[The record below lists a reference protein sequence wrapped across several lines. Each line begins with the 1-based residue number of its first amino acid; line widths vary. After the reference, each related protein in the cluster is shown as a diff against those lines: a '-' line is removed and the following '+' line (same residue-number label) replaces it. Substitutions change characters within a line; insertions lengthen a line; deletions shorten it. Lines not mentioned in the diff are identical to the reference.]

1 MRKRMTRGLAL
12 MMTAAMVGSMA
23 AGCGAKN
30 EGGQTQTT
38 AKAESSTTAAGA
50 KAPEAG
56 SAPAETEP
64 ALEGSLVSAEPKEFT
79 IFLNFNNMP
88 FDSNWQVWQEIAK
101 RTNVSLKGTI
111 SLTNS
116 NEEEAFNLML
126 SSGQL
131 ADIIGYVKSSDLEQL
146 GRDGGLIP
154 LNDLI
159 DQYAPNIKRVMEE
172 DDRFRQAAYSLD
184 GNIYYIPKNQELLS
198 AEYWWIRQDWLDK
211 LGLEVPTTVDELHD
225 VLYAFRNEDP
235 NGNGIKDEV
244 PLFDRAGWKQPEEYL
259 YLWDTSTTFYPRDGK
274 MTFEP
279 LEENF
284 KIGVT
289 NLIKWYE
296 EGILDPEFFTR
307 GASGR
312 DTLLS
317 GDLGGCTHDW
327 VSTGNYN
334 KTLADV
340 IPGFNMV
347 PFTPPAD
354 HNGVVKERV
363 SRYPGV
369 GWGISSMCEDPV
381 TVIKFM
387 DFFFSEEGDALVN
400 WGIEG
405 DTYTVNADGTKQFTE
420 KVLNSELTP
429 IGYLR
434 SIGAQYR
441 IGMCQD
447 GEYERAVMTEVAL
460 EASKMYDSHPEWFG
474 EDMPPYADGELE
486 LKCTEEDD
494 TEYKNLMASI
504 QPYVEQQFQSW
515 ILGVEDFE
523 TGYDA
528 FVEELKARGIDRAL
542 EINQKAY
549 DTYLGKN

>member
-1 MRKRMTRGLAL
+1 MKKHRLMAIGLMVAL
-12 MMTAAMVGSMA
+12 TAGTI
-23 AGCGAKN
+23 AGCSSQSGSS
-30 EGGQTQTT
+30 TTT
-38 AKAESSTTAAGA
+38 AVSTTAAA
-50 KAPEAG
+50 AETTAAEAET
-56 SAPAETEP
+56 AETEP
-64 ALEGSLVSAEPKEFT
+64 ALEGGLISAEPKEFT

-88 FDSNWQVWQEIAK
+88 FDSEWQVWQEVKA
-101 RTNVSLKGTI
+101 RTNIGLKGVI

-116 NEEEAFNLML
+116 NEEEAYNLML

-131 ADIIGYVKSSDLEQL
+131 ADIIGYVDASELEKL

-159 DQYAPNIKRVMEE
+159 DQYAPNIKKTMEE
-172 DDRFRQAAYSLD
+172 DDRFRNNAYSLD

-198 AEYWWIRQDWLDK
+198 SEYWWIRQDWLDK
-211 LGLEVPTTVDELHD
+211 LGLEMPTTVDELHD

-235 NGNGIKDEV
+235 NGNGLKDEV

-284 KIGVT
+284 KIGVK
-289 NLIKWYE
+289 NLTQWYA

-312 DTLLS
+312 DVLLS

-327 VSTGNYN
+327 VSTGGYN
-334 KTLADV
+334 TSLAEA

-347 PFTPPAD
+347 PFAPPAD
-354 HNGVVKERV
+354 QNGVVKERIG
-363 SRYPGV
+363 RYPGV
-369 GWGISSMCEDPV
+369 GWGISSQCEDPV
-381 TVIKFM
+381 TVIKFF
-387 DFFFSEEGDALVN
+387 DYFFSEEGDELMN

-405 DTYTVNADGTKQFTE
+405 DTYTKDADGTKHFTD
-420 KVLNSELTP
+420 KVLNSDLTAV
-429 IGYLR
+429 GYLR

-447 GEYERAVMTEVAL
+447 GEYEKATMTESGRA
-460 EASKMYDSHPEWFG
+460 ASDMYDSHPEWYG
-474 EDMPPYADGELE
+474 EDMPPYLDGELG
-486 LKCTEEDD
+486 LKYTADVD
-494 TEYKNLMASI
+494 TEYKNIMASI
-504 QPYVEQQFQSW
+504 QPYVEEKFQSW
-515 ILGVEDFE
+515 ILGVSDFDSE
-523 TGYDA
+523 YDQ
-528 FVEELKARGIDRAL
+528 FVEELKARGIERAL
-542 EINQKAY
+542 EINQEAY
-549 DTYLGKN
+549 ETYLK

>member
-1 MRKRMTRGLAL
+1 MKKHRLMAIGLMVAL
-12 MMTAAMVGSMA
+12 TAGTI
-23 AGCGAKN
+23 AGCSSQSGS
-30 EGGQTQTT
+30 GTT
-38 AKAESSTTAAGA
+38 KAVSTTAAA
-50 KAPEAG
+50 TETTAAEAET
-56 SAPAETEP
+56 AETEP
-64 ALEGSLVSAEPKEFT
+64 ALEGSLISAEPKEFT

-88 FDSNWQVWQEIAK
+88 FDSEWQVWQEVKA
-101 RTNVSLKGTI
+101 RTNIGLKGVI

-116 NEEEAFNLML
+116 NEEEAYNLML

-131 ADIIGYVKSSDLEQL
+131 ADIIGYVDASELEKL

-159 DQYAPNIKRVMEE
+159 DQYAPNIKKTMEE
-172 DDRFRQAAYSLD
+172 DDRFRNNAYSLD

-198 AEYWWIRQDWLDK
+198 SEYWWIRQDWLDK
-211 LGLEVPTTVDELHD
+211 LGLEMPTTVDELHD

-235 NGNGIKDEV
+235 NGNGLKDEV

-284 KIGVT
+284 KIGVK
-289 NLIKWYE
+289 NLTQWYA

-312 DTLLS
+312 DVLLS

-327 VSTGNYN
+327 VSTGGYN
-334 KTLADV
+334 TSLAEA

-347 PFTPPAD
+347 PFAPPAD
-354 HNGVVKERV
+354 QNGVVKERIG
-363 SRYPGV
+363 RYPGV
-369 GWGISSMCEDPV
+369 GWGISSQCEDPV
-381 TVIKFM
+381 TVIKFF
-387 DFFFSEEGDALVN
+387 DYFFSEEGDELMN

-405 DTYTVNADGTKQFTE
+405 DTYTKDADGTKHFTD
-420 KVLNSELTP
+420 KVLNSDLTAV
-429 IGYLR
+429 GYLR

-447 GEYERAVMTEVAL
+447 GEYEKATMTESGRA
-460 EASKMYDSHPEWFG
+460 ASDMYDSHPEWYG
-474 EDMPPYADGELE
+474 EDMPPYLDGELG
-486 LKCTEEDD
+486 LKYTADVD
-494 TEYKNLMASI
+494 TEYKNIMASI
-504 QPYVEQQFQSW
+504 QPYVEEKFQSW
-515 ILGVEDFE
+515 ILGVSDFDSE
-523 TGYDA
+523 YDQ
-528 FVEELKARGIDRAL
+528 FVEELKARGIERAL
-542 EINQKAY
+542 EINQEAY
-549 DTYLGKN
+549 ETYLK